1 MKTRKG
7 ICLFLVLVLVTGL
20 LGGCRNKKNDA
31 GTEGSTENP
40 ANQATG
46 IQDMTSTA
54 ADHTENGTD
63 DTFTGTVTGTEDGGL
78 MDDISSGL
86 DDLGDDMSKGLSDA
100 EDNMSGSTEERG
112 STAAGGGTTKNP

>member
-7 ICLFLVLVLVTGL
+7 ICLFLVLALTVGL

-40 ANQATG
+40 ATQATG

-54 ADHTENGTD
+54 VDHTENGTD
-63 DTFTGTVTGTEDGGL
+63 DTFTGTVTGTDDDGL
-78 MDDISSGL
+78 MDDISDGL
-86 DDLGDDMSKGLSDA
+86 EDLGDDLSEGMSDVG
-100 EDNMSGSTEERG
+100 EDFSGSTEE
-112 STAAGGGTTKNP
+112 SGGTTGNP